1 MDLTAITDI
10 ARYFSEKMNLPVPP
24 RTPFVGKW
32 FNTTRAGIHADGLMK
47 DEEIYNIFDTDK
59 ILNRPAMVAVDATSG
74 VAGVAHWVNG
84 MFNLKQ
90 DKALDKKHPAIMEMR
105 RRIDELYAEGRNSVM
120 TEEELLEKMA
130 GDGTDSMTVL
140 PEDSDLNI
148 RSTYNLL
155 LIGTDSYSEN
165 ARGRNDTTVLVQL
178 DTENKTIKMI
188 SFLRD
193 MYVKIPGRGSNRIN
207 ASYAKGGASL
217 LEKTLEQNFGVTVDA
232 YVAVNFDRLVN
243 VIDAI
248 GGVEVDV
255 SEAERVQVNSIL
267 RFYNTK
273 IGADERDQLLNESG
287 LQLLTGKQALC
298 FSRIR
303 KIDNDFKRTSRQRQV
318 IEAAFHKVMNL
329 DMISLSALII
339 QNMDAVE
346 TDLGLSDALELI
358 PMAMV
363 AKNAT
368 FESLTIP
375 VEGGYSNRTVD
386 GMAVLVPNLKKNVTA
401 IQEFLGE

>member
-1 MDLTAITDI
+1 
-10 ARYFSEKMNLPVPP
+10 
-24 RTPFVGKW
+24 
-32 FNTTRAGIHADGLMK
+32 
-47 DEEIYNIFDTDK
+47 
-59 ILNRPAMVAVDATSG
+59 
-74 VAGVAHWVNG
+74 
-84 MFNLKQ
+84 
-90 DKALDKKHPAIMEMR
+90 
-105 RRIDELYAEGRNSVM
+105 
-120 TEEELLEKMA
+120 
-130 GDGTDSMTVL
+130 
-140 PEDSDLNI
+140 
-148 RSTYNLL
+148 
-155 LIGTDSYSEN
+155 
-165 ARGRNDTTVLVQL
+165 
-178 DTENKTIKMI
+178 
-188 SFLRD
+188 

-232 YVAVNFDRLVN
+232 HVGGGNFDRLVN

-248 GGVEVDV
+248 GGVEVEV

-287 LQLLTGKQALC
+287 VQLLTGKQALC

-303 KIDNDFKRTSRQRQV
+303 KIDNDFKRSSRQRQV

-363 AKNAT
+363 AKNANLRVADDSRGGRLQQSYHRWYGGAGAEPEEECYRP
-368 FESLTIP
+368 FRNFSESKRKLERRSARNGSRP
-375 VEGGYSNRTVD
+375 SFC
-386 GMAVLVPNLKKNVTA
+386 A
-401 IQEFLGE
+401 

>member
-1 MDLTAITDI
+1 MKQKLMALLMVLLLICPAAMAAETIPLPDETEQTTVVEDEDLV
-10 ARYFSEKMNLPVPP
+10 SL
-24 RTPFVGKW
+24 
-32 FNTTRAGIHADGLMK
+32 
-47 DEEIYNIFDTDK
+47 
-59 ILNRPAMVAVDATSG
+59 
-74 VAGVAHWVNG
+74 
-84 MFNLKQ
+84 
-90 DKALDKKHPAIMEMR
+90 
-105 RRIDELYAEGRNSVM
+105 

-130 GDGTDSMTVL
+130 GDGADSMTVL

-165 ARGRNDTTVLVQL
+165 ARGRSDTTVLVQL
-178 DTENKTIKMI
+178 DISRKTKTIYMT
-188 SFLRD
+188 SLLRD

-248 GGVEVDV
+248 GGVEVEV

-375 VEGGYSNRTVD
+375 VEGGYSNRTID
-386 GMAVLVPNLKKNVTA
+386 GMAVLVPNLKKNVAA

>member
-1 MDLTAITDI
+1 MKQKLMALLMVLLLICPAAMATETIPLPDETKQTTVVEDEDLV
-10 ARYFSEKMNLPVPP
+10 SL
-24 RTPFVGKW
+24 
-32 FNTTRAGIHADGLMK
+32 
-47 DEEIYNIFDTDK
+47 
-59 ILNRPAMVAVDATSG
+59 
-74 VAGVAHWVNG
+74 
-84 MFNLKQ
+84 
-90 DKALDKKHPAIMEMR
+90 
-105 RRIDELYAEGRNSVM
+105 

-140 PEDSDLNI
+140 PEDSNLNI

-165 ARGRNDTTVLVQL
+165 ARGRSDTTVLVQL
-178 DTENKTIKMI
+178 DTESKTIKMI

-273 IGADERDQLLNESG
+273 IGAVSV
-287 LQLLTGKQALC
+287 
-298 FSRIR
+298 
-303 KIDNDFKRTSRQRQV
+303 TSC
-318 IEAAFHKVMNL
+318 
-329 DMISLSALII
+329 
-339 QNMDAVE
+339 
-346 TDLGLSDALELI
+346 
-358 PMAMV
+358 
-363 AKNAT
+363 
-368 FESLTIP
+368 
-375 VEGGYSNRTVD
+375 
-386 GMAVLVPNLKKNVTA
+386 
-401 IQEFLGE
+401 

>member
-1 MDLTAITDI
+1 M
-10 ARYFSEKMNLPVPP
+10 
-24 RTPFVGKW
+24 
-32 FNTTRAGIHADGLMK
+32 
-47 DEEIYNIFDTDK
+47 
-59 ILNRPAMVAVDATSG
+59 
-74 VAGVAHWVNG
+74 
-84 MFNLKQ
+84 
-90 DKALDKKHPAIMEMR
+90 
-105 RRIDELYAEGRNSVM
+105 
-120 TEEELLEKMA
+120 
-130 GDGTDSMTVL
+130 
-140 PEDSDLNI
+140 
-148 RSTYNLL
+148 
-155 LIGTDSYSEN
+155 
-165 ARGRNDTTVLVQL
+165 
-178 DTENKTIKMI
+178 
-188 SFLRD
+188 
-193 MYVKIPGRGSNRIN
+193 
-207 ASYAKGGASL
+207 
-217 LEKTLEQNFGVTVDA
+217 
-232 YVAVNFDRLVN
+232 AVNFDRLVN

-248 GGVEVDV
+248 GGVEVEV

-346 TDLGLSDALELI
+346 TDLGLPDALELI

-386 GMAVLVPNLKKNVTA
+386 GMAVLVPNLKKNVAA